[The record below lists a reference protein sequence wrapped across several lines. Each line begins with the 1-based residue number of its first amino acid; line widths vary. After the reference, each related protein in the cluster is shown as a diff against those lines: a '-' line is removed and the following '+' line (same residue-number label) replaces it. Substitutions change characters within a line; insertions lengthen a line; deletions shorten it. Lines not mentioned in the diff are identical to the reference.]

1 MNILGETVLADL
13 LSGELSMVMQDL
25 RAIRYYYQARQAVYE
40 DKAWSDHTL
49 LSPNYQVLNLT
60 AAFCLAAFS
69 VLVIAQSCAAEDKTT
84 NGKSSTVPIKPA
96 TLEVKPEDPMTALA
110 CDASFNKAVMA
121 KVNSTILE
129 SFYSKEIGKKVW
141 PDALEK
147 QKDRILSAKNL
158 LELSEGLNAAIDELK
173 TSHCK
178 FLTIN
183 DDTFYFLNSLFHLH
197 RQEPK
202 AISVFPGF
210 ITGGAGFDA
219 QTVRF
224 VLDGSPAAK
233 AGILVADKILT
244 VNGFPFVGQ
253 ANYFGAD
260 RARMSIVLSRQGKQ
274 HEFQFAVRKGKMYDM
289 YVDAVEKSPRR
300 FEKDGLQLGYIRL
313 WCGGQRAQEEMEA
326 QLDEEPLKSCDGLI
340 LDLRDGYGACS
351 LDALDPF
358 YRQPAAYPDFEMTMR
373 NGKKKVSRSYF
384 DKPMVAIINGGSR
397 SGKEMLAF
405 SLKKTNRAKVIGDT
419 TAGFF
424 VAGKLFPINEKC
436 ALYLAIEDCSLSGV
450 RLEGTGVEPEMKV
463 ENNKTSSH
471 DHQLEIAKEELIK
484 RIRQTQEK
492 EEAKTSS

>member
-1 MNILGETVLADL
+1 MLA
-13 LSGELSMVMQDL
+13 
-25 RAIRYYYQARQAVYE
+25 
-40 DKAWSDHTL
+40 
-49 LSPNYQVLNLT
+49 PNYQILNLT
-60 AAFCLAAFS
+60 AAFCLASFACF
-69 VLVIAQSCAAEDKTT
+69 VMPQLCAAKEKSAPLKPADT
-84 NGKSSTVPIKPA
+84 KSSTVQITPA
-96 TLEVKPEDPMTALA
+96 RLEVKPEDPMSALA
-110 CDASFNKAVMA
+110 CDAAFNKAVMA
-121 KVNSTILE
+121 KVNATVLE
-129 SFYSKEIGKKVW
+129 SFYSKEISKKVW

-147 QKDRILSAKNL
+147 QKERILAAKNL
-158 LELSEGLNAAIDELK
+158 IELSEGLNAAIDELK

-183 DDTFYFLNSLFHLH
+183 DDTFYFLHSLFHVH

-210 ITGGAGFDA
+210 ITGSAGFDPD
-219 QTVRF
+219 TVRF

-233 AGILVADKILT
+233 AGILVADKILS

-260 RARMSIVLSRQGKQ
+260 RARISIRVSRGGKQ
-274 HEFQFAVRKGKMYDM
+274 HEFQFAVGKGKMYDM
-289 YVDAVEKSPRR
+289 YVEAVEKSARR

-358 YRQPAAYPDFEMTMR
+358 YRQPAAYPDFEMTLR
-373 NGKKKVSRSYF
+373 NGKKIVNRSYF

-405 SLKKTNRAKVIGDT
+405 SLKKTNRARVIGET
-419 TAGFF
+419 TAGYF

-436 ALYLAIEDCSLSGV
+436 ALYLAIEDCSLAGV
-450 RLEGTGVEPEMKV
+450 RLEGTGVEPELKI
-463 ENNKTSSH
+463 ENDKASSH
-471 DHQLEIAKEELIK
+471 DKQLEIAKEELIK
-484 RIRQTQEK
+484 RIKQTREK
-492 EEAKTSS
+492 GVTKTSS